1 MLVFLWIGAMKMP
14 STVECRGMILAFSQ
28 VALFLW
34 EPRVTLRSTL
44 GWYEESPSVT
54 GAVVI
59 KQRESVRRGHE
70 PRIGFARAL
79 VRGLDDVESVD
90 FVVGL

>member
-1 MLVFLWIGAMKMP
+1 M
-14 STVECRGMILAFSQ
+14 AFSQ
-28 VALFLW
+28 VVMLLL

-54 GAVVI
+54 RAGVI

-70 PRIGFARAL
+70 PRIRFTRAL
-79 VRGLDDVESVD
+79 VRGLDNVKSAD
-90 FVVGL
+90 FVTGL